1 MSIYQCIS
9 PEGLRDESQR
19 ENIAEEITR
28 IHKAARSSPS
38 PVRNNNGSNK
48 RNYADP

>member
-1 MSIYQCIS
+1 MPIYHCIS

-28 IHKAARSSPS
+28 IHKAA
-38 PVRNNNGSNK
+38 
-48 RNYADP
+48 